1 MLECIGNFNIGPD
14 RSALM
19 RINES
24 LTTLSQARD
33 LRLSDAS
40 SALKRLT
47 RQLRTVEQQHDLELS
62 SHNPTEHAEHIL
74 ALDTEKFKVAKAAS
88 DLEIEGE
95 RLEGELSG
103 LETQLKDLEKQDGR
117 GETDPTEEQDV

>member
-14 RSALM
+14 RSALT

-33 LRLSDAS
+33 LRLSES
-40 SALKRLT
+40 SSSLKRLT
-47 RQLRTVEQQHDLELS
+47 RQLHTLEQQHNLELS
-62 SHNPTEHAEHIL
+62 SHNPAEHAQQIL
-74 ALDTEKFKVAKAAS
+74 ALDTQKFKVAKAAS

-103 LETQLKDLEKQDGR
+103 LETQLKGLEKQDGR
-117 GETDPTEEQDV
+117 RETDQTEEQDV

>member
-14 RSALM
+14 RSALT

-24 LTTLSQARD
+24 LTTLSQSRD

-40 SALKRLT
+40 SGLKRLT
-47 RQLRTVEQQHDLELS
+47 RQLHTLQQQHSLDVS
-62 SHNPTEHAEHIL
+62 SHNPAEHAQQIL
-74 ALDTEKFKVAKAAS
+74 ALDTRKFKVAKEAS

-95 RLEGELSG
+95 RLEGELAG
-103 LETQLKDLEKQDGR
+103 LEAQLKELEKQEGR
-117 GETDPTEEQDV
+117 RETDGSEEQDV